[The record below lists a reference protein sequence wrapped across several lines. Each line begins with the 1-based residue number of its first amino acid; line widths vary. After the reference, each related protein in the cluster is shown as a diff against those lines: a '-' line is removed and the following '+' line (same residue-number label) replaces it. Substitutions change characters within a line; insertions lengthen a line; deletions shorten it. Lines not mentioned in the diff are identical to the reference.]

1 MFYIEISEIQ
11 LLLNKLVFL
20 SPHFPNGLISSRH
33 IVQCTNLNCHVPPV
47 LVHRPTAMIGVPAD
61 VSTDEANLI
70 VRRLQ
75 LGAYYSLVN
84 AFRAS
89 GYLTDKKLK
98 ILRELSLY
106 FQLVGVG

>member
-1 MFYIEISEIQ
+1 
-11 LLLNKLVFL
+11 
-20 SPHFPNGLISSRH
+20 
-33 IVQCTNLNCHVPPV
+33 
-47 LVHRPTAMIGVPAD
+47 MIGVPAD
-61 VSTDEANLI
+61 VSTDEAKLI

-106 FQLVGVG
+106 FQLVWGL